1 MGTAVDE
8 LTALID
14 ARVAAAMAEREKAR
28 VQFWRRI
35 WRGLTA
41 VTRAIEDEY
50 AVRPKTQGAT
60 GEEAHDVR
68 E

>member
-1 MGTAVDE
+1 MDE

-35 WRGLTA
+35 WRGLLA
-41 VTRAIEDEY
+41 VIRAIEDEY
-50 AVRPKTQGAT
+50 AVRPKPQSVT
-60 GEEAHDVR
+60 GVDTVGSDTR
-68 E
+68 D